1 MARFKFTCQKCGSH
15 KLEEVMFDVT
25 VVSEIAVLDDDDDDG
40 LEYGEQTNE
49 DGTVDRYQCV
59 NCGQS
64 VAIDLSSLFKSP
76 ELSPVEEP

>member
-1 MARFKFTCQKCGSH
+1 MTRFKFTCHKCGSH

-25 VVSEIAVLDDDDDDG
+25 VVSEIAVLDDDDG

-59 NCGQS
+59 NCGQR